1 MKHGFGFLV
10 MEVMMFVSVMEEER
24 KVREL
29 GLFGNLEADSVM
41 ATVESW
47 RKTRFGGRHGEN
59 CEARRKFGGGKE
71 VVLGWEV

>member
-1 MKHGFGFLV
+1 VKHGFGFLV